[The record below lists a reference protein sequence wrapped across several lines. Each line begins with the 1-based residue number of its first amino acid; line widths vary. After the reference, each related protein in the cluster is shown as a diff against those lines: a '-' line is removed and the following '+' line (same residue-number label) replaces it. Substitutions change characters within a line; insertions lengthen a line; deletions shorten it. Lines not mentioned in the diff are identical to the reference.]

1 MVKYERM
8 KNRLS
13 FLILLL
19 FFFFFP
25 LFWPHQAKANFPNL
39 NSPNNKFGIH
49 LAIPAYEDLEKA
61 ANLVNSNG
69 DWGYVTLVMQE
80 NDLNKNK
87 WQGIFDQLRKFH
99 LIPIIRLATS
109 FENGYW
115 RTPQIEEAQKWV
127 DFLNSLNWVVKNRY
141 VVLFNET
148 NRADEWGGRV
158 DPKDFA
164 EITYN
169 FAKNLKESNV
179 DFFIMMA
186 GLDSAAPSQLPQYE
200 DEAVFLKKTLITQKN
215 LFDYLDG
222 WASHS
227 YSKNGRQRSRNST
240 YNYQWELAI
249 LKNLGI
255 EKNLP
260 VFITETG
267 FPHREGKGPDFSFP
281 SEKVIADLTRNYFV
295 EILKDPKVVAITPFI
310 LNYQDEPF
318 DHFSWQKPNS
328 NEFYSQYETVQKVA
342 KIKGEPVQEE
352 KIVLSNQLPE
362 KLIKNST
369 YQLGLMIKNEGQG
382 FWDQKDGYSLT
393 LKGLPNNASYF
404 FSDFSTLSPFEE
416 KTVWLYL
423 KTGEKTGKIPLKINL
438 TKNNQVIGNQIDW
451 DLEIVPETTIKII
464 TKLFLK
470 RKTNGNDFKFLIYN
484 QKEEVVYGLNRFE
497 IKNGETEI
505 KGIKNLVID
514 EQYRLVLMKPLYLPR
529 QMFLKIGEKDNVAIF
544 KTLLPFDFNQDGR
557 FSLSDFGALIKK
569 PKLLKLFLR
578 Q

>member
-1 MVKYERM
+1 M
-8 KNRLS
+8 KKKLSLVLFLLFVLS
-13 FLILLL
+13 F
-19 FFFFFP
+19 
-25 LFWPHQAKANFPNL
+25 FWPAKIKAESDRL
-39 NSPNNKFGIH
+39 NDPNNKFGIH

-87 WQGIFDQLRKFH
+87 WQGVFDQLRKLH
-99 LIPIIRLATS
+99 LIPIVRLATS
-109 FENGYW
+109 LENGHW
-115 RTPQIEEAQKWV
+115 RAPQIEEAQKWTN
-127 DFLNSLNWVVKNRY
+127 FLNSLNWVIKNRY

-164 EITYN
+164 EITYS

-179 DFFIMMA
+179 DFFVMMA

-227 YSKNGRQRSRNST
+227 YPKTNHSQGRNSVK
-240 YNYQWELAI
+240 NYQWELAL

-267 FPHREGKGPDFSFP
+267 FPHREGKSPNFSFP

-352 KIVLSNQLPE
+352 KIALSNQLPE

-369 YQLGLMIKNEGQG
+369 YQLALIIKNEGQG
-382 FWDQKDGYSLT
+382 YWNEKDGYRLT
-393 LKGLPNNASYF
+393 ISGLPVDATYF

-416 KTVWLYL
+416 KTLWLYL
-423 KTGEKTGKIPLKINL
+423 KTGEKTGQQKLKIAL
-438 TKNNQVIGNQIDW
+438 TKNEKLIGNQIDW
-451 DLEIVPETTIKII
+451 NLEVVPETTIKII
-464 TKLFLK
+464 AKLLFK
-470 RKTNGNDFKFLIYN
+470 KTTQGNDFKFLIYN

-514 EQYRLVLMKPLYLPR
+514 EQYRLVLIKPLYLPR
-529 QMFLKIGEKDNVAIF
+529 QMFLKIGEKDNVALF

-557 FSLSDFGALIKK
+557 FSWSDFGALIKK
-569 PKLLKLFLR
+569 PKLLKLFLPN
-578 Q
+578 

>member
-1 MVKYERM
+1 M
-8 KNRLS
+8 KKKLSLVLFLLFVLS
-13 FLILLL
+13 F
-19 FFFFFP
+19 
-25 LFWPHQAKANFPNL
+25 FWPAKIKAESDRL
-39 NSPNNKFGIH
+39 NHPNNKFGIH

-87 WQGIFDQLRKFH
+87 WQGVFDQLRKLH
-99 LIPIIRLATS
+99 LIPIVRLATS
-109 FENGYW
+109 LENGHW
-115 RTPQIEEAQKWV
+115 RAPQIEEAQKWTN
-127 DFLNSLNWVVKNRY
+127 FLNSLNWVIKNRY

-164 EITYN
+164 EITYS

-179 DFFIMMA
+179 DFFVMMA

-227 YSKNGRQRSRNST
+227 YPKTNHSQGRNSVK
-240 YNYQWELAI
+240 NYQWELAL
-249 LKNLGI
+249 LKNLGT

-267 FPHREGKGPDFSFP
+267 FPHREGKSPNFSFP

-352 KIVLSNQLPE
+352 KIALSNQLPE

-369 YQLGLMIKNEGQG
+369 YQLALIIKNEGQG
-382 FWDQKDGYSLT
+382 YWNEKDGYRLT
-393 LKGLPNNASYF
+393 ISGLPVDATYF

-416 KTVWLYL
+416 KTLWLYL
-423 KTGEKTGKIPLKINL
+423 KTGEKTGQQKLKIAL
-438 TKNNQVIGNQIDW
+438 TKNEKLIGNQIDW
-451 DLEIVPETTIKII
+451 NLEVVPETTIKII
-464 TKLFLK
+464 AKLLFK
-470 RKTNGNDFKFLIYN
+470 KTTQGNDFKFLIYN

-514 EQYRLVLMKPLYLPR
+514 EQYRLVLIKPLYLPR
-529 QMFLKIGEKDNVAIF
+529 QMFLKIGEKDNVALF

-557 FSLSDFGALIKK
+557 FSWSDFGALIKK
-569 PKLLKLFLR
+569 PKLLKLFLPN
-578 Q
+578 

>member
-1 MVKYERM
+1 M
-8 KNRLS
+8 KNKLF
-13 FLILLL
+13 FLFTLL
-19 FFFFFP
+19 FPFFF
-25 LFWPHQAKANFPNL
+25 LLAWPAKIKAESDRL
-39 NSPNNKFGIH
+39 DSPNNKFGIH

-61 ANLVNSNG
+61 ANLVNSHG

-80 NDLNKNK
+80 NDLNHDK
-87 WQGIFDQLRKFH
+87 WQGVFDQLRKLH

-109 FENGYW
+109 LENGHW
-115 RTPQIEEAQKWV
+115 RAPQIEEAQKWTN
-127 DFLNSLNWVVKNRY
+127 FLNSLNWVVKNRY

-169 FAKNLKESNV
+169 FAKTLKESNV
-179 DFFIMMA
+179 DFFVMMA

-200 DEAVFLKKTLITQKN
+200 DEAIFLKKVLTAQKGP
-215 LFDYLDG
+215 FDYLDG

-227 YSKNGRQRSRNST
+227 YPKSKFSYGRNSVF
-240 YNYQWELAI
+240 NYQWELNL
-249 LKNLGI
+249 LKTLGI

-267 FPHREGKGPDFSFP
+267 WPHQEGKSPDFSFP

-352 KIVLSNQLPE
+352 KITLSNQLPE

-369 YQLGLMIKNEGQG
+369 YQLAVIIKNEGQG
-382 FWDQKDGYSLT
+382 YWDEKDGYHLT
-393 LKGLPNNASYF
+393 ISGLPTDAAYF

-416 KTVWLYL
+416 KTLWLYL
-423 KTGEKTGKIPLKINL
+423 KTGEKIGQQKLKIAL
-438 TKNNQVIGNQIDW
+438 TKNEKLIGNQIDW
-451 DLEIVPETTIKII
+451 NLEVVPETTIKII
-464 TKLFLK
+464 AKLLFK
-470 RKTNGNDFKFLIYN
+470 KTTQGDDFKFLIYN
-484 QKEEVVYGLNRFE
+484 QKEEVAYGLNRFE
-497 IKNGETEI
+497 IKNNETEI

-514 EQYRLVLMKPLYLPR
+514 DQYRLVLMKPFYLPR
-529 QMFLKIGEKDNVAIF
+529 QMFLKIGEKDNVAVF

-557 FSLSDFGALIKK
+557 FSWGDFGALIKK
-569 PKLLKLFLR
+569 PKLLKLFLPN
-578 Q
+578 

>member
-1 MVKYERM
+1 M
-8 KNRLS
+8 KKKLPP
-13 FLILLL
+13 LL
-19 FFFFFP
+19 FPFFFLAF
-25 LFWPHQAKANFPNL
+25 FWPHQAKANFPNL

-49 LAIPAYEDLEKA
+49 LAISAYEDLEKA
-61 ANLVNSNG
+61 ANLVNSHG
-69 DWGYVTLVMQE
+69 DWGYITLVMQE
-80 NDLNKNK
+80 NDLNHDK
-87 WQGIFDQLRKFH
+87 WQGVFDQLRRLH
-99 LIPIIRLATS
+99 LIPIVRLATS
-109 FENGYW
+109 LENGHW
-115 RTPQIEEAQKWV
+115 RAPQAKEAQKWA

-164 EITYN
+164 EITYSL
-169 FAKNLKESNV
+169 AKTLKESHS
-179 DFFIMMA
+179 DFFVMMA

-222 WASHS
+222 LASHS
-227 YSKNGRQRSRNST
+227 YSKNGRQRGRNSI

-267 FPHREGKGPDFSFP
+267 FPHREGKSPDFSFP

-328 NEFYSQYETVQKVA
+328 NEFYSQYETVQKVV
-342 KIKGEPVQEE
+342 KVKGEPVQEE

-369 YQLGLMIKNEGQG
+369 YQLAVIIKNEGQG
-382 FWDQKDGYSLT
+382 YWNEKDGYRLT
-393 LKGLPNNASYF
+393 ISGLPVDAAYF

-416 KTVWLYL
+416 KTLWLYL
-423 KTGEKTGKIPLKINL
+423 KTGEKTGQQKLKIAL
-438 TKNNQVIGNQIDW
+438 TKNEKLIGNQIDW
-451 DLEIVPETTIKII
+451 NLEVVPETTIKII
-464 TKLFLK
+464 ARLLFK
-470 RKTNGNDFKFLIYN
+470 KTTQGNDFKFLIYN
-484 QKEEVVYGLNRFE
+484 QKEEVVYGLNHFE
-497 IKNGETEI
+497 IKKGETEI
-505 KGIKNLVID
+505 KGIKNLVIN
-514 EQYRLVLMKPLYLPR
+514 EPYRLVLIKPLYLPR

-544 KTLLPFDFNQDGR
+544 KTLLPLDFNQDGR
-557 FSLSDFGALIKK
+557 FSWGDFGALIKN
-569 PKLLKLFLR
+569 PKLLKLFLPN
-578 Q
+578 

>member
-1 MVKYERM
+1 M
-8 KNRLS
+8 KKKLSLVLFLLFVLS
-13 FLILLL
+13 F
-19 FFFFFP
+19 
-25 LFWPHQAKANFPNL
+25 FWPAKIKAESDRL
-39 NSPNNKFGIH
+39 NHPNNKFGIH

-87 WQGIFDQLRKFH
+87 WQGVFDQLRKLH
-99 LIPIIRLATS
+99 LIPIVRLATS
-109 FENGYW
+109 LENGHW
-115 RTPQIEEAQKWV
+115 RAPQIEEAQKWTN
-127 DFLNSLNWVVKNRY
+127 FLNSLNWVIKNRY

-164 EITYN
+164 EITYS

-179 DFFIMMA
+179 DFFVMMA

-227 YSKNGRQRSRNST
+227 YPKTNHSQGRNSVK
-240 YNYQWELAI
+240 NYQWELAL

-267 FPHREGKGPDFSFP
+267 FPHREGKSPNFSFP

-352 KIVLSNQLPE
+352 KIALSNQLPE

-369 YQLGLMIKNEGQG
+369 YQLALIIKNEGQG
-382 FWDQKDGYSLT
+382 YWNEKDGYRLT
-393 LKGLPNNASYF
+393 ISGLPVDATYF

-416 KTVWLYL
+416 KTLWLYL
-423 KTGEKTGKIPLKINL
+423 KTGEKTGQQKLKIAL
-438 TKNNQVIGNQIDW
+438 TKNEKLIGNQIDW
-451 DLEIVPETTIKII
+451 NLEVVPETTIKII
-464 TKLFLK
+464 AKLLFK
-470 RKTNGNDFKFLIYN
+470 KTTQGNDFKFLIYN

-514 EQYRLVLMKPLYLPR
+514 EQYRLVLIKPLYLPR
-529 QMFLKIGEKDNVAIF
+529 QMFLKIGEKDNVALF

-557 FSLSDFGALIKK
+557 FSWSDFGALIKK
-569 PKLLKLFLR
+569 PKLLKLFLPN
-578 Q
+578 